1 MSYWK
6 SAVVSLLTGVMI
18 ASSAIQPVAIYAETV
33 LDEGGQADSAQDGS
47 VQADGSES
55 DRSTSDEPVDS
66 EAEVSQ
72 DADEAPGSAS
82 TDMGEGAAS
91 TDGLAVAQDDVSE
104 AEESVAAEDASEA
117 NTMASRT
124 LVENSW
130 RYQNGQRIESLDD
143 ESAPSGDFL
152 SRAMDPLPDGATA
165 QGIDVSEFQGKIDW
179 DAVKAAGVD
188 FAILRIGYGDQNA
201 GDTDKYFKR
210 NVEECERLGIK
221 WGAYLYSYSVN
232 TKEAADE
239 AAHVLS
245 AMKGL
250 TPDLPIYY
258 DMEDDSTLGAK
269 DRFADIAQ
277 TFCSKIEAAGYD
289 AGVYASARWWK
300 YYLTSPVFD
309 SWSKWS
315 AQYYKICEYPSDPDA
330 WQYTSQGKVPGIS
343 GNVDVNYAYE
353 GLVPSNYA
361 AIVEAVSN
369 CAERYAKNLG
379 AEKSHLIQ
387 SSDFYFQQFD
397 NGIVV
402 WTPRFG
408 ANPVYGDVYQY
419 WLNSGGIDSDLG
431 LPVAP
436 QADYSCNGGG
446 IAQDFENGSIHITSK
461 NIVASVMSGPIR
473 TEYVRRGYQAG
484 PLGWPVA
491 EAESLPGGGSR
502 QRFQNGSIVSSPKGT
517 FEMDGEIEAL
527 WLKKGG
533 ASGALGYP
541 VTNALHFSQNG
552 SGYAQ
557 DFEGGSIHWHW
568 SSSASERTASVMS
581 GPIRTEYVR
590 RGYQAGPLGW
600 PVAEAESL
608 PGGGSRQR
616 FQNAWI
622 HVDSKGAVSVEWIG
636 YHGFQNPP
644 QYYQVS
650 SNSVVIPHLGE
661 GIFGYRTESRIS
673 KTASKLE
680 CINTMIGRAYEYL
693 GTPYKWDYS
702 CAPGVGVDC
711 SGLVMQCLYAVGMDL
726 SPFNPWDHFYT
737 PGHDQYANGMWDS
750 PRFKHLSFSERQ
762 RGDLVCYPRH
772 IAIYLGNDKI
782 IEAYSPAVGVRIASV
797 YSSSHIRGV
806 LRPFV

>member
-1 MSYWK
+1 
-6 SAVVSLLTGVMI
+6 
-18 ASSAIQPVAIYAETV
+18 
-33 LDEGGQADSAQDGS
+33 
-47 VQADGSES
+47 
-55 DRSTSDEPVDS
+55 
-66 EAEVSQ
+66 
-72 DADEAPGSAS
+72 
-82 TDMGEGAAS
+82 
-91 TDGLAVAQDDVSE
+91 
-104 AEESVAAEDASEA
+104 
-117 NTMASRT
+117 
-124 LVENSW
+124 
-130 RYQNGQRIESLDD
+130 
-143 ESAPSGDFL
+143 
-152 SRAMDPLPDGATA
+152 
-165 QGIDVSEFQGKIDW
+165 
-179 DAVKAAGVD
+179 
-188 FAILRIGYGDQNA
+188 
-201 GDTDKYFKR
+201 
-210 NVEECERLGIK
+210 
-221 WGAYLYSYSVN
+221 
-232 TKEAADE
+232 
-239 AAHVLS
+239 
-245 AMKGL
+245 
-250 TPDLPIYY
+250 
-258 DMEDDSTLGAK
+258 
-269 DRFADIAQ
+269 
-277 TFCSKIEAAGYD
+277 
-289 AGVYASARWWK
+289 
-300 YYLTSPVFD
+300 
-309 SWSKWS
+309 
-315 AQYYKICEYPSDPDA
+315 
-330 WQYTSQGKVPGIS
+330 
-343 GNVDVNYAYE
+343 
-353 GLVPSNYA
+353 
-361 AIVEAVSN
+361 
-369 CAERYAKNLG
+369 
-379 AEKSHLIQ
+379 
-387 SSDFYFQQFD
+387 
-397 NGIVV
+397 
-402 WTPRFG
+402 
-408 ANPVYGDVYQY
+408 
-419 WLNSGGIDSDLG
+419 
-431 LPVAP
+431 
-436 QADYSCNGGG
+436 
-446 IAQDFENGSIHITSK
+446 
-461 NIVASVMSGPIR
+461 
-473 TEYVRRGYQAG
+473 
-484 PLGWPVA
+484 
-491 EAESLPGGGSR
+491 
-502 QRFQNGSIVSSPKGT
+502 
-517 FEMDGEIEAL
+517 MDGEIEAL

-622 HVDSKGAVSVEWIG
+622 HVDFKGAVSVEWIG

-762 RGDLVCYPRH
+762 RGDLVCYPGH